1 MPTLTSAARRA
12 LRANAHTLHPVVAI
26 GQHGLTPAVLH
37 EIDGALKAHE
47 LIKVRVFDD
56 DRDAREAMLARVCA
70 ELECAAV
77 QHIGKLLV
85 VWRPNPPAPAAAAK
99 KPHKSAATTSAKPAA
114 GARRRSDNRTKTPA
128 AAPRETGAN
137 TRRRRAA
144 AAALPPAPTGRR
156 QRSRTGDG
164 APAAPATRGV
174 PSRRRRRIVKS

>member
-12 LRANAHTLHPVVAI
+12 LRANAHALHPVVAI
-26 GQHGLTPAVLH
+26 GQHGLTQAVLH

-56 DRDAREAMLARVCA
+56 DRDVREAMLARVCV
-70 ELECAAV
+70 ELDCAAV

-85 VWRPNPPAPAAAAK
+85 VWRPNPPAPAPAPK
-99 KPHKSAATTSAKPAA
+99 KPHKSAAKTSSKPAA
-114 GARRRSDNRTKTPA
+114 GARRRRDDGTKTPA
-128 AAPRETGAN
+128 AVPRETGAN

-144 AAALPPAPTGRR
+144 AAEPPAPVGRR
-156 QRSRTGDG
+156 QRSRTGDS

-174 PSRRRRRIVKS
+174 PSRRRRRTV